1 MVQPRFQRLAG
12 GADRARADR
21 SAVIMGVDQHRQRQ
35 QRLGHRAVG
44 TADRC
49 DVVARDLDPPCG
61 RGLMGRARDQVGA
74 GDGAGH
80 GGSHR
85 IANQL

>member
-1 MVQPRFQRLAG
+1 
-12 GADRARADR
+12 
-21 SAVIMGVDQHRQRQ
+21 
-35 QRLGHRAVG
+35 
-44 TADRC
+44 
-49 DVVARDLDPPCG
+49 
-61 RGLMGRARDQVGA
+61 MGRARDQVGA